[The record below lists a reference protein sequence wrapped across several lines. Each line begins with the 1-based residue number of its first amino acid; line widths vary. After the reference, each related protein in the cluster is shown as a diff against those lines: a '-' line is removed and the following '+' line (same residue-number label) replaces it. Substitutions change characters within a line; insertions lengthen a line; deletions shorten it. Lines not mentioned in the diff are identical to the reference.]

1 MLDEGE
7 QQYILNRLSKQ
18 PQLLSN
24 IPDTEE
30 QKTKSR
36 KRVKV
41 DKERPMKLKRV
52 MPSSDSGAE
61 TDEESGSELEEKYE
75 QELAERP
82 AKRMKSLLPIKTK
95 EGITER
101 TEECEDSETES
112 EKHDE
117 IKPEAPSKED
127 HDESSS
133 DSGLLGTPE
142 ECDTPDR
149 EPADD
154 NVISAVDLMVARKE
168 KLNNDKL
175 RIGALCSSLLES
187 PEKKLKNFFPIL
199 YLMEERLKD
208 GSLNLHS
215 VRKLATLSAY
225 EVFKDILPEYQ
236 IRHQDYSNVKLKKDT
251 LALYK
256 YEKELL
262 EMYKRYL
269 QRLEK
274 AAAVLRRKKG
284 DTRKPE
290 AWSRELGVLS
300 VRCLCGML
308 DARPGFNY
316 SSNIAQ
322 TLVPFLDCADPQA
335 RGLVTD
341 CCANVFAHDNKGE
354 ITLVIVR
361 LINQLVKRRGER
373 LHPSALDCLLSLK
386 IKDVDI
392 DAEADIKFKKKQDE
406 KHKKR
411 IVNLSKK
418 EKKRAKKL
426 KEVEKELLETQAQED
441 EAARKRQLTEV
452 VKTVFH
458 IYFRLLKSAPSSK
471 LLVAALD
478 GISKFGHVINLELYS
493 DLVRVLCALLGAES
507 PRGAGLRAARCGL
520 GVLAAAGDALALDP
534 ARFHAYLYANMLYAH
549 AGGTQDSAPVVLGA
563 AAQVC
568 GRARLVP
575 GAVLQALG
583 KRLGTLALQLP
594 PAGAL
599 AALAL
604 LHRLATQSK
613 AVSALL
619 VREDEPGGA
628 GRFDPLLPSP
638 EHCHADTT
646 HLYELAAL
654 RRHHHPAVR
663 RAAARLPRGDLPDDL
678 AKMSTD
684 QILEAYDCSQ
694 MAFKPAVPPPGHVQ
708 TPRKRTSG
716 HAWTQPSLKEY
727 CLNIEKN
734 IEMSIKL

>member
-1 MLDEGE
+1 MAKKGKIKISKVKRNNHTTNKMRKQGQLKLQRHRTKVQKQNHPQSKPQADYSSESESSSEEWADMLDEGE

-52 MPSSDSGAE
+52 TPSSDSGAE

-168 KLNNDKL
+168 RLNNDKL

-215 VRKLATLSAY
+215 VRKLATLSVY

-478 GISKFGHVINLELYS
+478 GISK
-493 DLVRVLCALLGAES
+493 
-507 PRGAGLRAARCGL
+507 
-520 GVLAAAGDALALDP
+520 
-534 ARFHAYLYANMLYAH
+534 
-549 AGGTQDSAPVVLGA
+549 
-563 AAQVC
+563 
-568 GRARLVP
+568 
-575 GAVLQALG
+575 
-583 KRLGTLALQLP
+583 
-594 PAGAL
+594 
-599 AALAL
+599 
-604 LHRLATQSK
+604 
-613 AVSALL
+613 
-619 VREDEPGGA
+619 
-628 GRFDPLLPSP
+628 
-638 EHCHADTT
+638 
-646 HLYELAAL
+646 
-654 RRHHHPAVR
+654 
-663 RAAARLPRGDLPDDL
+663 
-678 AKMSTD
+678 
-684 QILEAYDCSQ
+684 
-694 MAFKPAVPPPGHVQ
+694 
-708 TPRKRTSG
+708 
-716 HAWTQPSLKEY
+716 Y
-727 CLNIEKN
+727 CLHTYASNIVFN
-734 IEMSIKL
+734 YLFQN